1 MFQFR
6 LAARGERASI
16 IGTEDN
22 LILDKEIRKNYYT
35 EDERWQQFNALPADI
50 QTAIES
56 YKNGVNTYLDSM
68 AVNPNK
74 YKPLEFLFFPFDR
87 WKVTD
92 TIALTQVLM
101 RIFGEDGGEELT
113 RLAELQTN
121 GQAWLD
127 ENRPINDPA
136 VPTTIPANVSI
147 SSKQWKYSGIVVDN
161 DIIQS
166 INQKQKRIDEYAR
179 SQQFPSKLGSF
190 AVLITG
196 AKSNTGN
203 VMFLGAPQLGFHR
216 QNTIRIPNEV
226 ELQCPT
232 LHAGGMIVAGMPGI
246 IIGRNDYYAWTIT
259 SGNSDNV
266 DVYIDSTQD
275 NTYGKYWYNGE
286 WQDFEVI
293 EESISF
299 AGVPQSFTHYRT
311 VHGPVFG
318 DDLSNHQV
326 FSKKMTFWNN
336 ELSMMMAIFG
346 IMKGSNLEQF
356 EAAAAFIPVSLN
368 LFYAGKD
375 QNVKFWHVG
384 HYQDRS
390 DGVDPRLPHKGDGTE
405 EWGGMMDF
413 SALPSFQ
420 NPSQGYFVNWNNKPV
435 AWWNNGDN
443 VPYRSNVDST
453 DATWRVL
460 AIDRYVGPINDFSFD
475 QLKDTPRQITS
486 HGSYQQAL
494 EFGTDE
500 VIDENVLPSGQ
511 SGFVS
516 IVGVPDLHKSDQWPL
531 HVNWEFKD
539 MIFAEIETG
548 VDNPSAIPDE
558 FTLFQNYPNPFNPVT
573 TISYTLPVQSHVL
586 IAIFNAKGQFV
597 EKVIDKVQEAGKHD
611 VTWQASDFGSGV
623 YFYKLTSGKFT
634 AVRKAIYLK

>member
-1 MFQFR
+1 MDKLKSFLVCLCTFSIPFTIGFANDISLLAPDGTTVEITRDEYGVPHIVAQSEVGVFFGQGFAAAQDRLYQMFQFR
-6 LAARGERASI
+6 LAARGEIASI
-16 IGTEDN
+16 QGTEDN
-22 LILDKEIRKNYYT
+22 LNYDKGIRTIYYT
-35 EDERWQQFNALPADI
+35 EQERLQKFNALPTDI

-56 YKNGVNTYLDSM
+56 YKDGVNTYLDSM

-74 YKPLEFLFFPFDR
+74 YKPLEFYIIPFNP

-92 TIALTQVLM
+92 SIAIIQFIL
-101 RIFGEDGGEELT
+101 RNFGESGGNELT

-166 INQKQKRIDEYAR
+166 INQKQNWIDEYAR
-179 SQQFPSKLGSF
+179 NQHLPAKLGSF

-203 VMFLGAPQLGFHR
+203 VMLLGAPQMGGHE
-216 QNTIRIPNEV
+216 QNIIRIPNEV

-246 IIGRNDYYAWTIT
+246 IIGRNDYFSWTLT
-259 SGNSDNV
+259 SGFSDNV

-318 DDLSNHQV
+318 EDLANHQV

-336 ELSMMMAIFG
+336 ELAMMLAIFG
-346 IMKGSNLEQF
+346 IIRASNLEQF
-356 EAAAAFIPVSLN
+356 EAAAELIPVSFN

-375 QNVKFWHVG
+375 QNVKYWHVG

-413 SALPSFQ
+413 STLPSSQ

-443 VPYRSNVDST
+443 VPFRSNT
-453 DATWRVL
+453 DPKSITWRVL
-460 AIDRYVGPINDFSFD
+460 AMQQYVGPINSFSFE
-475 QLKDTPRQITS
+475 QLKDTPRQIQD

-548 VDNPSAIPDE
+548 VDNLGALPSE
-558 FTLFQNYPNPFNPVT
+558 
-573 TISYTLPVQSHVL
+573 
-586 IAIFNAKGQFV
+586 
-597 EKVIDKVQEAGKHD
+597 
-611 VTWQASDFGSGV
+611 
-623 YFYKLTSGKFT
+623 
-634 AVRKAIYLK
+634 